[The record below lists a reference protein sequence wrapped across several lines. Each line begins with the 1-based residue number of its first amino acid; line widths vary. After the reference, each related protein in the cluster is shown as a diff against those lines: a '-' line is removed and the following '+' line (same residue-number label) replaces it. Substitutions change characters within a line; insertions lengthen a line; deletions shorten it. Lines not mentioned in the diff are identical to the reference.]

1 MWEGEGER
9 EGEKERERKGKSGE
23 GQEESIAG
31 QNEDFEE
38 GEIWKESEEEQ

>member
-31 QNEDFEE
+31 QRE
-38 GEIWKESEEEQ
+38 GDQTTNNKRMMGGRG